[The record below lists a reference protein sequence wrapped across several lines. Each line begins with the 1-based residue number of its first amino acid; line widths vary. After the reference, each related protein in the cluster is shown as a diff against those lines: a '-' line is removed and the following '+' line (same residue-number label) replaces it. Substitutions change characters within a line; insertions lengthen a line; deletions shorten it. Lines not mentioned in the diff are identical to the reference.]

1 MSARFEAVA
10 LKKLQEIIQEK
21 GISAEAIFSK
31 FDINNDGSLDPQEF
45 SLAIAS
51 ITGQNAPDAIIRAVF
66 SALDNDG
73 DNTLDLAEI
82 LTLAGG
88 GQAGAVTVETNE
100 ITIQGHTIPEY
111 NGGYLRGDDINGNPS
126 FSKPSGHTLYFYN
139 MSAGGA
145 KSWSLHKRRTD
156 GSKDLYDGGW
166 TRPPSSGGV
175 PLGTR
180 RWVGVGMLTITA
192 VGDRTTPNAKEA
204 ENEETTDIR
213 IELQKGTYKSNEL
226 ISVNFTGPLLGADS
240 WMGIVPADTEHGDS
254 TANRYNRVSY
264 LDMEGQSIG
273 THTFENPGEGNW
285 TIRMNNDDG
294 EEIAYVEFKVEAV
307 VEEIVP
313 VTLETNTSEKQA
325 TSPSSDGLNSVDKMM
340 SDMGPEFVNDLE
352 NILSNLNQ
360 SVDEARAAADEI
372 AEQKISEL
380 PFLFQ
385 SPARRMWS
393 KNADSILANIVENL
407 PPAEDLAKAA
417 AVASAVGV
425 GAAAV
430 ATQAGLEGQTPQDA
444 VVDAVVNTVI
454 DQAAGVMMDS
464 VVPIEEVS
472 VTDTETQVEQ
482 ESISVPEPAAV
493 TEPDAETIGL
503 DLVSV
508 ASALS
513 ESRFLNDQVEIVE
526 STKGL
531 TTIASVRVEK
541 IERTFSIGIEDEYRG
556 GQTIIGSVEGV
567 GDVEIHLKPSM
578 DLSDIGINQSSNLTL
593 SLHKWNGIR
602 KRLELYA
609 Q

>member
-273 THTFENPGEGNW
+273 THSFENPGEGNW

-313 VTLETNTSEKQA
+313 VILETNTSEKQA

-352 NILSNLNQ
+352 NILSNPNQ
-360 SVDEARAAADEI
+360 SIDEARAAADEI

>member
-88 GQAGAVTVETNE
+88 GQAGAVTGETNE

-111 NGGYLRGDDINGNPS
+111 NGGYLRGEDINGSPS

-192 VGDRTTPNAKEA
+192 VGGHMTPNAKEA

-213 IELQKGTYKSNEL
+213 IELQKGTYMSNES

-240 WMGIVPADTEHGDS
+240 WMGVVPADTEHGDA
-254 TANRYNRVSY
+254 TVNRYNRVSY
-264 LDMEGQSIG
+264 FDMEGQSIG

-294 EEIAYVEFKVEAV
+294 EEIAYVEFNVEAV
-307 VEEIVP
+307 AEEIVP
-313 VTLETNTSEKQA
+313 VPLETNRSENQA
-325 TSPSSDGLNSVDKMM
+325 TSPSSDDLYSVDKMM

-352 NILSNLNQ
+352 NMLSNPDQ
-360 SVDEARAAADEI
+360 SIGEARAAADEI

-417 AVASAVGV
+417 ALASAVGV

-430 ATQAGLEGQTPQDA
+430 ATQAGLEGQTPQGA

-454 DQAAGVMMDS
+454 DQAAGVVMDS
-464 VVPIEEVS
+464 VVPVEEVS
-472 VTDTETQVEQ
+472 VTETEPQVEQ
-482 ESISVPEPAAV
+482 ESTSIPEPGAV
-493 TEPDAETIGL
+493 SESDAETIGL

-508 ASALS
+508 ATALS

-526 STKGL
+526 STTGL

-541 IERTFSIGIEDEYRG
+541 IERTFSIGIDDEYRG
-556 GQTIIGSVEGV
+556 GQTIIGSIEGV

-578 DLSDIGINQSSNLTL
+578 DMSDIRINQSSNLTL
-593 SLHKWNGIR
+593 SMHKWNGIR